1 MNRFTLTWREARRN
15 PARTLLA
22 ILSVTIG
29 VSAVVSVRLGSTSAK
44 EAFYKLQEAV
54 TGKFDLEVVA
64 SDATPFDASVAETV
78 ENVPGV
84 ASVAPLVL
92 FRRAALYAHK
102 RRLVVSAVGIDE
114 TDPEALSQYEQQ
126 RGQSLSSF
134 TDTEPPSTDIVTPEN
149 LAATD

>member
-1 MNRFTLTWREARRN
+1 MNKFTLPWREARRN
-15 PARTLLA
+15 PVRTLLA

-78 ENVPGV
+78 ESVSGV

-92 FRRAALYAHK
+92 FR
-102 RRLVVSAVGIDE
+102 
-114 TDPEALSQYEQQ
+114 
-126 RGQSLSSF
+126 
-134 TDTEPPSTDIVTPEN
+134 
-149 LAATD
+149 